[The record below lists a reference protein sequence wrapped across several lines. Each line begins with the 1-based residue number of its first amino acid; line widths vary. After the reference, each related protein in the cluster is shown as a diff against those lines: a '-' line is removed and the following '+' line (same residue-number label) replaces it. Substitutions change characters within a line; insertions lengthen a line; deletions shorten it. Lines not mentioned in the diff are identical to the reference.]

1 MSLQAINSMI
11 VTSGKIKM
19 KYQKSENK
27 NKTSFE
33 LNKIQHL

>member
-1 MSLQAINSMI
+1 MS

-33 LNKIQHL
+33 PNKMQHF